1 MVRKALTSVVLLL
14 LLAPAF
20 GCGAAPATP
29 EAPAEIAYDVVLYFA
44 DQAYIETGDPSLPP
58 VVSEETSIAVAE
70 GTEPY
75 LAVLEGLRTP
85 AEEGHAT
92 MVTEHIVIYSVTYD
106 SAVEDQLVVDLDR
119 DGLTGGSLGE
129 DLFIRQIVETLLHN
143 EALAGDRPVPTRVLF
158 LVDGQPAESLM
169 GHIDATMPFES
180 SL

>member
-29 EAPAEIAYDVVLYFA
+29 EAPAEIAYDVALYFA
-44 DQAYIETGDPSLPP
+44 DQAYIETGDENLPP
-58 VVSEETSIAVAE
+58 VVAEETAIDVPE

-75 LAVLEGLRTP
+75 LAVLEALRTP
-85 AEEGHAT
+85 AEADHAT
-92 MVTEHIVIYSVTYD
+92 MVGEQISFNSVAYD
-106 SAVEDQLVVDLDR
+106 NASEDLLVVDLAR
-119 DGLTGGSLGE
+119 EGLTGGSLGE

-169 GHIDATMPFES
+169 GHIDATLPFES